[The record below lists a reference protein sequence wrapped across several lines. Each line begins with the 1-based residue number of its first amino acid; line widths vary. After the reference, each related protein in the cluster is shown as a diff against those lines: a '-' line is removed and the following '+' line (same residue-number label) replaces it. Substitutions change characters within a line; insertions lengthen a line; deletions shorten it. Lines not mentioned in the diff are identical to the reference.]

1 MCTLMLIDN
10 SQQFEQ
16 SMRRIL
22 SDAAMD
28 VNLVCVADN
37 KAAQQ
42 LLEEGGRFDAI
53 LSDIDQPTSGG
64 VDFFCR
70 LIPDYPQIRRV
81 VVSSSQRFEMVKY
94 AINLQMNG
102 YLTKP
107 LDHEEVLAL
116 LLQLIPDAFVNRQSM
131 DCTCRKERD
140 EIAKRRLINE
150 VIAIVE
156 RDVDQD
162 IGLEYISQKVHI
174 SSCYLSALFREVMG
188 QGLIFYITNYRMNL
202 ASSMLLNSNLK
213 IFEIARRVGYRST
226 PYFCTVFK
234 SHYSVTPS
242 QYREQNY
249 NDKTLNKFNT
259 LNI

>member
-1 MCTLMLIDN
+1 MYTIMLIDS

-22 SDAAMD
+22 SGAG
-28 VNLVCVADN
+28 VEINVVCVPDS
-37 KAAQQ
+37 KAA
-42 LLEEGGRFDAI
+42 LTI
-53 LSDIDQPTSGG
+53 LQKDDKTDIIISDIDQPTSGG
-64 VDFFCR
+64 IDFLCR
-70 LIPDYPQIRRV
+70 LAPEHPQSRRV

-107 LDHEEVLAL
+107 LDGEEVLG
-116 LLQLIPDAFVNRQSM
+116 LLQQMIPDAFINRQTQDS
-131 DCTCRKERD
+131 TCRKERD

-150 VIAIVE
+150 VLAIVE
-156 RDVDQD
+156 MDVDQD

-202 ASSMLLNSNLK
+202 ASTMLLNSNLK

-234 SHYSVTPS
+234 SHFKLTPS
-242 QYREQNY
+242 QFREQNY
-249 NDKTLNKFNT
+249 NDQSVNKFNT